1 MTPSSFLFRRK
12 LFYPSDV
19 MLPLPTPGIEW
30 DKLTDTYTRLRS
42 RRPPL
47 AVAVMWDAVED
58 TYTRPERG

>member
-12 LFYPSDV
+12 LIYTSDV
-19 MLPLPTPGIEW
+19 ALPLPTPGIEW

-47 AVAVMWDAVED
+47 AVAVVWDAVED
-58 TYTRPERG
+58 TYVRPERG

>member
-47 AVAVMWDAVED
+47 AVAVVWDAVED
-58 TYTRPERG
+58 TYVRPERG

>member
-12 LFYPSDV
+12 LIYTSDV
-19 MLPLPTPGIEW
+19 ALPLPTPGIEW
-30 DKLTDTYTRLRS
+30 DTLTDTYTRLRF

-47 AVAVMWDAVED
+47 DAVED